1 MFEHH
6 LHSWLQDHLLK
17 ETRDNLWI
25 FVVYKMLMKVIVHHQ
40 EYIEEH
46 FHQDST
52 MRYSTFCLDL
62 VNISTVLPVEGNKQY
77 TRYHWY
83 PTGHWELND
92 ELKLSFKSTLVE
104 KLDQREVGSSRFARG
119 SKILK
124 KVEALLENV
133 S

>member
-17 ETRDNLWI
+17 ETRDNLRI

-40 EYIEEH
+40 EYIEVQ

-62 VNISTVLPVEGNKQY
+62 VNINTALVEGGFEVPVEGNKQY

-83 PTGHWELND
+83 PT
-92 ELKLSFKSTLVE
+92 
-104 KLDQREVGSSRFARG
+104 
-119 SKILK
+119 
-124 KVEALLENV
+124 
-133 S
+133 